1 MNKSS
6 YQDQHLN
13 LLIRLAFQQIEE
25 ETVEQFVYTPDP
37 TLNITETACAD
48 RAFHRAMIASTEKN
62 KADRKQ
68 KRKQNTYLSLRVAA
82 AVLIAVIGL
91 ALIALPIAFA
101 VSPEFRDSVMKLFAQ
116 TDSEKGQASYSFK
129 MEDTTGEDIPN
140 HDSSPDF
147 WLGDRYPQYI
157 PEGFTISSYD
167 DILNQ
172 ITFINASGNIIQYA
186 EFNGRLNLDTLPSNA
201 EVIYSEVSGNEKVLI
216 EDANCNVPKITIM
229 TGHLTTWDQ
238 LSCEGLSRE
247 ETLKIA
253 NSIEEFEGARR
264 YEGFREQHNG
274 QLESFSPS
282 SIPDWWTGKYAPTV
296 WPDHLYLDNYG
307 IYSFQL
313 HGDHDVQIDF
323 AEHYEHTESLLSLPD
338 AEFSTIRIWGKDA
351 YLSTAQD
358 EDRLHVS
365 LCWANEDAWFEL
377 YTYNVPEDQVIAMAE
392 STKRIDRTERT
403 NGIDLYDVNG
413 TPNAPFGW
421 NGEFCFGWMP
431 DGFSVFSM
439 NNSLCSYTMR
449 NAKDQQI
456 RLQEYIL
463 EVPELPAIE
472 SNTTAKV
479 ITING
484 TPALLLRTED
494 EEGPVHLR
502 IDWDISSHAHLKLTG
517 DYIAEETLIRIA
529 ENVRRNK

>member
-1 MNKSS
+1 
-6 YQDQHLN
+6 
-13 LLIRLAFQQIEE
+13 
-25 ETVEQFVYTPDP
+25 
-37 TLNITETACAD
+37 
-48 RAFHRAMIASTEKN
+48 
-62 KADRKQ
+62 
-68 KRKQNTYLSLRVAA
+68 
-82 AVLIAVIGL
+82 
-91 ALIALPIAFA
+91 
-101 VSPEFRDSVMKLFAQ
+101 
-116 TDSEKGQASYSFK
+116 

-216 EDANCNVPKITIM
+216 EDANCSVPKITIM

-282 SIPDWWTGKYAPTV
+282 SIPDWWTGKYAPTI

-358 EDRLHVS
+358 EDRSCFVVLGQRGCLV
-365 LCWANEDAWFEL
+365 
-377 YTYNVPEDQVIAMAE
+377 
-392 STKRIDRTERT
+392 RT
-403 NGIDLYDVNG
+403 IYV
-413 TPNAPFGW
+413 
-421 NGEFCFGWMP
+421 
-431 DGFSVFSM
+431 
-439 NNSLCSYTMR
+439 
-449 NAKDQQI
+449 
-456 RLQEYIL
+456 
-463 EVPELPAIE
+463 
-472 SNTTAKV
+472 
-479 ITING
+479 
-484 TPALLLRTED
+484 
-494 EEGPVHLR
+494 
-502 IDWDISSHAHLKLTG
+502 
-517 DYIAEETLIRIA
+517 
-529 ENVRRNK
+529 

>member
-6 YQDQHLN
+6 CQDQHLD
-13 LLIRLAFQQIEE
+13 LLIRMAFQQIEE
-25 ETVEQFVYTPDP
+25 ETVEQFVQTPDP
-37 TLNITETACAD
+37 TLNSTETACAD

-68 KRKQNTYLSLRVAA
+68 KRKLNAYLSLRVAA

-129 MEDTTGEDIPN
+129 MEETTGEDIPN
-140 HDSSPDF
+140 QDSSPDF

-172 ITFINASGNIIQYA
+172 ITFKNASGNIIQYA
-186 EFNGRLNLDTLPSNA
+186 EFNGRLNLDALPSNA
-201 EVIYSEVSGNEKVLI
+201 EVISSEVSGNEKVLI
-216 EDANCNVPKITIM
+216 EDANCSVPKITIM

-264 YEGFREQHNG
+264 YEGFRERHNG

-313 HGDHDVQIDF
+313 YGDHDMQIDF
-323 AEHYEHTESLLSLPD
+323 AEHDENTESLLSLPD

-351 YLSTAQD
+351 YLSTVQD
-358 EDRLHVS
+358 ENRLHVS
-365 LCWANEDAWFEL
+365 LCWANEEAWFEL
-377 YTYNVPEDQVIAMAE
+377 YTYNVPEDQVIAMAK
-392 STKRIDRTERT
+392 STKRIDRTEKT
-403 NGIDLYDVNG
+403 NGVDLYDANG
-413 TPNAPFGW
+413 TPNVPFGW
-421 NGEFCFGWMP
+421 IGEFCFGWLP
-431 DGFSVFSM
+431 DGFSVVSM

-449 NAKDQQI
+449 NEKGQQI

-479 ITING
+479 LTING

-494 EEGPVHLR
+494 EEGSSHLR

-517 DYIAEETLIRIA
+517 DYIAEETLIQVA
-529 ENVRRNK
+529 ENMRRNK